1 MSPKYEKN
9 NKVIILG
16 SEELV
21 WEITDYKSDD
31 EYNYIYKLNILE
43 GYFPQ
48 DELPWIPE
56 CLLCLKN

>member
-31 EYNYIYKLNILE
+31 EYNYIYKLNLIE

-48 DELPWIPE
+48 DELP
-56 CLLCLKN
+56 